1 MVSWIKSD
9 ASGRQF
15 GGLPLRHYA
24 LRAAF
29 SLLPQSL
36 RCAIAEKRRIE
47 IPSQLLYTV
56 FGMISLQSSGSL
68 SLAEEERRL
77 QSNKIGIDPT
87 FFRRELLNDPPNL

>member
-1 MVSWIKSD
+1 MEGYGENVVLIAIGRGPPLCLAPPPSRCCRSRYAARLQKSD
-9 ASGRQF
+9 ALKYRPNCYKPF
-15 GGLPLRHYA
+15 
-24 LRAAF
+24 
-29 SLLPQSL
+29 
-36 RCAIAEKRRIE
+36 
-47 IPSQLLYTV
+47 